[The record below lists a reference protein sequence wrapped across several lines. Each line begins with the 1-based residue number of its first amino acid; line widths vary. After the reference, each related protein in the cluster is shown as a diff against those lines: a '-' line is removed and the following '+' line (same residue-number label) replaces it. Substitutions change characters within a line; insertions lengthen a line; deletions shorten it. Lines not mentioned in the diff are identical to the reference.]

1 MVPTGLVNFAGG
13 DIKGDDKLAKG
24 GKAKNNNLFINTKD
38 YQNIYEQIIIQL
50 CSLVENLSK
59 YQKKRKWEKL

>member
-38 YQNIYEQIIIQL
+38 YQNIYER
-50 CSLVENLSK
+50 N
-59 YQKKRKWEKL
+59 